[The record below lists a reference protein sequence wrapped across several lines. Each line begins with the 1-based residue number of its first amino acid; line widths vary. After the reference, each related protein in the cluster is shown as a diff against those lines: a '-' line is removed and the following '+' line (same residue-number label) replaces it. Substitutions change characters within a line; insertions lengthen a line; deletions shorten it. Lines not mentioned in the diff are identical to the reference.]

1 MPLAAYFRFIAAN
14 DRFIWFGFT
23 IGFASSFGQ
32 TFFIGLFG
40 PALRAEFGLSHTS
53 WGTVYLIGTLASALL
68 LPFTGKKIDTMD
80 LKVFTLSVCVVM
92 VFAGLF
98 ISVVNGPVMLIIAIF
113 LLRQSGQGL
122 FSHTAMTS
130 MARYFEAGR
139 GRALAIAT
147 MGFALS
153 EAVLPVSTVFLI
165 GLIGWRWTYAM
176 VAVLVAVVLI
186 PLVIWLLKGH
196 DERHRR
202 HVQRLSQ
209 PAGSGRRITPS
220 WTRAQAL
227 RDPRFYL
234 LLPGQLAPAIIGT
247 ALFFHH
253 LTVADFK
260 GWSHTWITG
269 NYALYAVVVT
279 AIALF
284 SGPLVDRFRAVRMV
298 YGVLPPLVLTMLAI
312 ASFQTLWIVPFY
324 FTLLGFN
331 AGLYYTVITSLWAEI
346 YGVAHIGSIKSM
358 MNAIGVLGSAIGPV
372 IMGSLM
378 DWGLSVEKICVF
390 WAVFAFVGWLLTIAA
405 LNLAPHR
412 SHPPP

>member
-32 TFFIGLFG
+32 TFFVGLFG

-80 LKVFTLSVCVVM
+80 LKTFTLSVCAVM
-92 VFAGLF
+92 VLAGLF
-98 ISVVNGPVMLIIAIF
+98 TSIVNGPVMLIIAIF

-153 EAVLPVSTVFLI
+153 EAVLPVATVFLI
-165 GLIGWRWTYAM
+165 ALIGWRWTYAM
-176 VAVLVAVVLI
+176 VAVLVAVVLV
-186 PLVIWLLKGH
+186 PLVLWLLKGH
-196 DERHRR
+196 EERHRR

-209 PAGSGRRITPS
+209 PAGAGRRITPS
-220 WTRAQAL
+220 WTRAEAL

-247 ALFFHH
+247 AMFFHH

-260 GWSHTWITG
+260 GWSQTWMTG
-269 NYALYAVVVT
+269 NYAVYAVVVT

-298 YGVLPPLVLTMLAI
+298 YGVLPPLVLGMLTMAT
-312 ASFQTLWIVPFY
+312 FQTPVIVPIY
-324 FTLLGFN
+324 ISLLGFN
-331 AGLYYTVITSLWAEI
+331 TGLYYTVITSLWVEI
-346 YGVAHIGSIKSM
+346 YGVTHIGSIQEHDERHQRAGKRDRSRDH
-358 MNAIGVLGSAIGPV
+358 GQPDGLGSVGREDLRLLGRVRLHWLAAHHRR
-372 IMGSLM
+372 
-378 DWGLSVEKICVF
+378 VEP
-390 WAVFAFVGWLLTIAA
+390 GAA
-405 LNLAPHR
+405 P
-412 SHPPP
+412 